1 MLFFIITGREE
12 VFPESYCWAL
22 EECTTQALRRA
33 GWSAEPWVQKVVRC
47 RPPNSLTT
55 QAPTSPLRR
64 PPPSNFVLVEVLLPH
79 AKPAAEKEAFWA
91 EFRAGVEARLPSIE
105 PDIALRFV
113 EMLGENVYFKRKAQ
127 PL

>member
-1 MLFFIITGREE
+1 MLFFIITVREE

-33 GWSAEPWVQKVVRC
+33 GWSAEPWVQKVVRL
-47 RPPNSLTT
+47 PPAEFTYHPGANHTASAA
-55 QAPTSPLRR
+55 APA
-64 PPPSNFVLVEVLLPH
+64 NFVLVEVLLPH
-79 AKPAAEKEAFWA
+79 AKPAVEKEAFWA